1 MMRLLPF
8 LVELA
13 LLVFCLVDCAQS
25 PNADVRN
32 LPKWAWLLLII
43 IFPLIGS
50 IAWLIAGRPQRRST
64 TTWSQGSG
72 FPEVERPV
80 ADTQDID
87 ERLAAELE
95 RVDREH
101 EEMVRRHQ
109 ADVERRQREA
119 EPDGGDATS

>member
-1 MMRLLPF
+1 MLRWLPF
-8 LVELA
+8 LAELA

-32 LPKWAWLLLII
+32 LPKWAWILLII

-50 IAWLIAGRPQRRST
+50 IAWLIAGRPQHRSSN
-64 TTWSQGSG
+64 WNPGSG
-72 FPEVERPV
+72 FPEAERPA

-87 ERLAAELE
+87 ERLAADLE

-101 EEMVRRHQ
+101 EEMLRRHQ
-109 ADVERRQREA
+109 EEVERRQREA
-119 EPDGGDATS
+119 EPDGGDAVP